1 MTEQVFSWLRSS
13 LIKGRD
19 DESSTDSVTPKWR
32 DELLSVSERVE
43 AAAYGLAEDLH
54 PSAVARLIML
64 SHELNTIAAELGS
77 DQDTNER

>member
-13 LIKGRD
+13 LIKGNRNAPSQD
-19 DESSTDSVTPKWR
+19 AANPDWR
-32 DELLSVSERVE
+32 RELLSVSERVE

-64 SHELNTIAAELGS
+64 SHELNTIAAELEAG
-77 DQDTNER
+77 DDAEG